1 MNTVEKYLDAL
12 EAAVE
17 AQDKESIMLL
27 DPFVTHLYKQIN
39 TRTNAASGEER
50 VMWDRLL
57 QRVKVVI
64 SGMAKA
70 GPDLW

>member
-1 MNTVEKYLDAL
+1 MNIVGKYLDAL

-17 AQDKESIMLL
+17 ANDKEAIMLL
-27 DPFVTHLYKQIN
+27 EPFVTHLYKQIN
-39 TRTNAASGEER
+39 TRTDAASGEER
-50 VMWDRLL
+50 AAWDRLL

>member
-1 MNTVEKYLDAL
+1 MNTMEKYLDAL

-17 AQDKESIMLL
+17 TKDREAIALL
-27 DPFVTHLYKQIN
+27 EPFVSHLYKQIN
-39 TRTNAASGEER
+39 TRTDAASEEER
-50 VMWDRLL
+50 VAWDRLL
-57 QRVKVVI
+57 QRVKSVV